1 MEALMKTVKENRNV
15 RDSTIKIYSRHLNKL
30 SKEINDK
37 EYSSR
42 EFLKSK
48 VKEVKKFISK
58 QTTSTKKNYVASIL
72 VALSPNEKKKPLSG
86 YDKVY
91 DEYLDILLT
100 EHNKYNEFIKTKEKS
115 VKTSENWLDWNDVL
129 KLQRKYGRDIK
140 KKGYKQST
148 KELFNKKDL
157 DLIQKYLVISLY
169 TLHAPRRLEYAD
181 TEVLTN
187 TEFNKL
193 TEKEKDNGIYLVV
206 VSRNKKFFSFGKH
219 VIKSETPDNV
229 RINVDR
235 SLNSILNLWSNFNT
249 NKYLLQD
256 SKGNKMSKNQ
266 LSKYLNKVF
275 SPTGKKI
282 SSSMLRK
289 IKITNEFDA
298 EEVDKK
304 NKLAKEMNHSV
315 GVQQSVY
322 LKKD

>member
-115 VKTSENWLDWNDVL
+115 VKTSDNWLDWNDVL

-193 TEKEKDNGIYLVV
+193 SEKEKDNGIYLVV

-249 NKYLLQD
+249 NEYLLQD

-304 NKLAKEMNHSV
+304 NKLAKEINHSV

>member
-1 MEALMKTVKENRNV
+1 MEALMKQVKDDRKV
-15 RDSTIKIYSRHLNKL
+15 RDSTIKIYQRHLNKL
-30 SKEINDK
+30 SDAVNGEKFKNIK
-37 EYSSR
+37 
-42 EFLKSK
+42 FLKSK
-48 VKEVKKFISK
+48 VKEVKKFVNK
-58 QTTSTKKNYVASIL
+58 QTPSTKKNYIASIL
-72 VALSPNEKKKPLSG
+72 VALSPHEKKKPLKG
-86 YDKVY
+86 YDAVY
-91 DEYLDILLT
+91 DDYLDSLLT
-100 EHNKYNEFIKTKEKS
+100 EHNKYNEFIKSREKS
-115 VKTSENWLDWNDVL
+115 VKTSENWVDWNDIL

-181 TEVLTN
+181 TKILSK
-187 TEFNKL
+187 TEFDKL
-193 TEKEKDNGIYLVV
+193 SEKEKDNGIYLVV
-206 VSRNKKFFSFGKH
+206 VSRNKKFFSFGKEK
-219 VIKSETPDNV
+219 VKSETPDNF

-235 SLNSILNLWSNFNT
+235 SLNSVLNLWLNFNK
-249 NKYLLQD
+249 NDYLLQD
-256 SKGNKMSKNQ
+256 SRGEKMSKNQ

-298 EEVDKK
+298 EEVEKK
-304 NKLAKEMNHSV
+304 QKLAKEMNHSV

>member
-1 MEALMKTVKENRNV
+1 MEALMKDVKKNRHV
-15 RDSTIKIYSRHLNKL
+15 RESTIKIYTRHLNKL
-30 SKEINDK
+30 SNEINDAD
-37 EYSSR
+37 YQGR
-42 EFLKSK
+42 DFLKSK

-72 VALSPNEKKKPLSG
+72 VALSPNEKKKPLKG

-115 VKTSENWLDWNDVL
+115 VKTSDNWIDWNDVL

-148 KELFNKKDL
+148 KELFNKRDG

-181 TEVLTN
+181 TEVLSN

-193 TEKEKDNGIYLVV
+193 TEKQKDNGIYLVQ
-206 VSRNKKFFSFGKH
+206 VSRNKKFFSFGKNI
-219 VIKSETPDNV
+219 VKSETPDNV
-229 RINVDR
+229 RINVDK
-235 SLNSILNLWSNFNT
+235 SLNSVLNLWNNFNQ

-256 SKGNKMSKNQ
+256 SRGSKMTKNQ
-266 LSKYLNKVF
+266 LSKYLTKVF

-298 EEVDKK
+298 EEVEKK
-304 NKLAKEMNHSV
+304 AKLAKEMNHSV

>member
-266 LSKYLNKVF
+266 LSIV
-275 SPTGKKI
+275 
-282 SSSMLRK
+282 
-289 IKITNEFDA
+289 
-298 EEVDKK
+298 
-304 NKLAKEMNHSV
+304 
-315 GVQQSVY
+315 
-322 LKKD
+322 

>member
-1 MEALMKTVKENRNV
+1 MEALMKTVKENRKV
-15 RDSTIKIYSRHLNKL
+15 RDSTVKIYSRHLNKL
-30 SKEINDK
+30 SE
-37 EYSSR
+37 
-42 EFLKSK
+42 
-48 VKEVKKFISK
+48 
-58 QTTSTKKNYVASIL
+58 NYVASIL

-100 EHNKYNEFIKTKEKS
+100 EHNKYNDFIKTKEKS
-115 VKTSENWLDWNDVL
+115 VKTSDNWLDWNDVL

-148 KELFNKKDL
+148 KEVFNKKDL

-181 TEVLTN
+181 TEVVTN

-193 TEKEKDNGIYLVV
+193 SEKEKDNGIYLVN
-206 VSRNKKFFSFGKH
+206 VSRNKKFFSFGKY
-219 VIKSETPDNV
+219 VIKSETPENV

-235 SLNSILNLWSNFNT
+235 SLNSVLNLWNNFND

>member
-1 MEALMKTVKENRNV
+1 METVKKNRNV
-15 RDSTIKIYSRHLNKL
+15 RDTTIKIYSRHLNKL

-37 EYSSR
+37 DYSSR
-42 EFLKSK
+42 DFLKSK
-48 VKEVKKFISK
+48 VKDVKKFISK

-72 VALSPNEKKKPLSG
+72 VALSPNEKKKPLKG

-115 VKTSENWLDWNDVL
+115 VKTSDNWLDWADVL

-181 TEVLTN
+181 TEVVTN
-187 TEFNKL
+187 TEFNEL
-193 TEKEKDNGIYLVV
+193 SEKQKDNGIYLVV

-229 RINVDR
+229 KINVDR
-235 SLNSILNLWSNFNT
+235 SLNSILNLWNNFND

-256 SKGNKMSKNQ
+256 SRGTKMSKNQ
-266 LSKYLNKVF
+266 LSKYLTKTF

>member
-1 MEALMKTVKENRNV
+1 MEALMETVKKNRNV
-15 RDSTIKIYSRHLNKL
+15 RDTTIKIYSRHLNKL

-37 EYSSR
+37 DYSSR
-42 EFLKSK
+42 DFLKSK
-48 VKEVKKFISK
+48 VKDVKKFISK

-72 VALSPNEKKKPLSG
+72 VALSPNEKKKPLKG

-115 VKTSENWLDWNDVL
+115 VKTSDNWLDWADVL

-181 TEVLTN
+181 TEVVTN
-187 TEFNKL
+187 TEFNEL
-193 TEKEKDNGIYLVV
+193 SEKQKDNGIYLVV

-229 RINVDR
+229 KINVDR
-235 SLNSILNLWSNFNT
+235 SLNSILNLWNNFND

-256 SKGNKMSKNQ
+256 SRGTKMSKNQ
-266 LSKYLNKVF
+266 LSKYLTKTF